1 MLTVEA
7 RKLVAAAYSRLQLP
21 SLITRYPR
29 RSLVALNYHYFTT
42 GASTSYLEVNR
53 DVAERQLCTL
63 RQHSLIRPAKLALD
77 SVFRGEETVDR
88 PEVLVSIDDGCASFE
103 IIRPLIEKLSLP
115 VTLFIPIGLCLDS
128 DSLDGL
134 RSRCLRLY
142 KEIDQSRCRPNI
154 ANDAEQVF
162 EMILAANAS
171 QLRALEERF
180 QKLPRTPD
188 PISLRKLYSISE
200 LRALATHPLITLA
213 PHSMSHQAL
222 GQLPSCWLEW
232 EIATSCAHIAALG
245 GDPELF
251 AYPYGDAISVDDRCA
266 RALSNSGSRFAFTT
280 LCYRISSTCNTFLL
294 GRAPLFNCEGERY
307 VCGTALG
314 GLEWYDIIRHGK
326 KLYDTYTHSL
336 EQSSRAEPQC
346 G

>member
-7 RKLVAAAYSRLQLP
+7 RKLAAAAYSQLQL
-21 SLITRYPR
+21 SRLTTRYAKR
-29 RSLVALNYHYFTT
+29 TLVALNYHYFTT
-42 GASTSYLEVNR
+42 GASTSYLEINR
-53 DVAERQLCTL
+53 DIAERQLCTL

-77 SVFRGEETVDR
+77 SVFRGGETVDR

-103 IIRPLIEKLSLP
+103 IILPLIEKLDIP

-128 DSLDGL
+128 DSLDGI

-142 KEIDQSRCRPNI
+142 KEIDHSQCRPNI
-154 ANDAEQVF
+154 PTDAEEVF
-162 EMILAANAS
+162 QMILAADAS
-171 QLRALEERF
+171 QLRLLEERF
-180 QKLPRTPD
+180 QKLPRNPD
-188 PISLRKLYSISE
+188 PISVRRLYSMAE
-200 LRALATHPLITLA
+200 LKALTTHPLITLA

-222 GQLPSCWLEW
+222 GQLPSSWLEW
-232 EIATSCAHIAALG
+232 EITTSCAYIAAIG

-251 AYPYGDAISVDDRCA
+251 AYPYGDARSVDDRCA

-307 VCGTALG
+307 ICGTALG

-326 KLYDTYTHSL
+326 KLYETYTHSL
-336 EQSSRAEPQC
+336 EQS
-346 G
+346 